1 MAAQITAYGL
11 LVEEPQTKTA
21 RNGAKMAV
29 SRLAVYLPC
38 DSSRNGQTTL
48 WLSLVAFGEQAD
60 TLTGHRKGDVIIV
73 SGGMRSARHRGKNG
87 KVIRGYQVSAD
98 IIEPYR
104 TTGTQEAT
112 AQA

>member
-38 DSSRNGQTTL
+38 DSSRNPL
-48 WLSLVAFGEQAD
+48 IIPIIMAPFI
-60 TLTGHRKGDVIIV
+60 TG
-73 SGGMRSARHRGKNG
+73 GGVGKNSETLQG
-87 KVIRGYQVSAD
+87 K
-98 IIEPYR
+98 
-104 TTGTQEAT
+104 
-112 AQA
+112 